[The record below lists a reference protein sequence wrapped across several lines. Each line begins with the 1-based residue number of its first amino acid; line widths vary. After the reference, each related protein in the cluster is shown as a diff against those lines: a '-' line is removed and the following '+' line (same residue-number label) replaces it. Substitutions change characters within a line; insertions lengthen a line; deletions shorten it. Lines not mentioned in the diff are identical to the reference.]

1 MKMKKFS
8 FIPML
13 FVWMLCA
20 CAPANKE
27 AYLADYKEFM
37 NNLADERKDYGD
49 VQWKKAKAQFKL
61 YSDKWYNE
69 FEEELTTGE
78 RLLLAGYETK
88 FAYFYA
94 AYEAREAIDD
104 VMQSLRGADR
114 KSLRATIQEYVDK
127 DLDDD
132 LEDLYDE
139 AKEIGG
145 ETLEIVEELF
155 DELDIK
161 H

>member
-1 MKMKKFS
+1 M
-8 FIPML
+8 
-13 FVWMLCA
+13 
-20 CAPANKE
+20 
-27 AYLADYKEFM
+27 
-37 NNLADERKDYGD
+37 
-49 VQWKKAKAQFKL
+49 
-61 YSDKWYNE
+61 
-69 FEEELTTGE
+69 
-78 RLLLAGYETK
+78 
-88 FAYFYA
+88 
-94 AYEAREAIDD
+94 
-104 VMQSLRGADR
+104 MQSLRGADR
-114 KSLRATIQEYVDK
+114 KSLRATIQEYVEK

>member
-1 MKMKKFS
+1 MKKLT
-8 FIPML
+8 FIL
-13 FVWMLCA
+13 IQILWLLCS

-27 AYLADYKEFM
+27 AYLADYKKFID
-37 NNLADERKDYGD
+37 NLADERKEYGD
-49 VQWKKAKAQFKL
+49 VQWEKAKAQFKL
-61 YSDKWYNE
+61 YSDNWYSK
-69 FEEELTTGE
+69 FEDELTVKE

-88 FAYFYA
+88 FAYYYA
-94 AYEAREAIDD
+94 AHETNEAVDNVLDA
-104 VMQSLRGADR
+104 LRKSDK
-114 KSLRATIQEYVDK
+114 KSLRATVQEYLEK

-145 ETLEIVEELF
+145 ETLELVEEIF